1 MKNNCSKKSIKNLF
15 YEKEIRIL
23 KASEQKLRII
33 IEHSK
38 ELFYIHDTHHR
49 LTYISPQS
57 LYILGYTPDEM
68 MTEWTKLV
76 TENPL
81 NEKGIELTEKAL
93 QTGERQSQYLLELYR
108 KDGIK
113 VLLEIDESPLKD
125 EKGEVIGIIG
135 AARDFT
141 KQVKAEEALKKNEQ
155 ELKKRVQELEEF
167 YNIAIGRELRM
178 IELKQ
183 EIEKL
188 KEELEK
194 HKKISGENY

>member
-113 VLLEIDESPLKD
+113 VLLEIDESPLED